1 MHDMRQTGWYAQCN
15 KCPICFFPFFH
26 HVFGFILKASSFS
39 PSSCLHASFR
49 LASISRSSVLVSTK
63 NNSQLHIPPRK
74 KNQSSRQ
81 AYSQAIINLQA
92 KIRLSSHD
100 TQSVGVAETTP
111 PALDA
116 DDSVALLE
124 HTELESV
131 ADAPLETLV
140 DILLPGDGLEVGL
153 LLVVVEGVDA
163 AVQVGV
169 ARGDGVAG
177 DHDDGA
183 DGAVLGDEAGGVA
196 AEIIR

>member
-1 MHDMRQTGWYAQCN
+1 
-15 KCPICFFPFFH
+15 
-26 HVFGFILKASSFS
+26 
-39 PSSCLHASFR
+39 
-49 LASISRSSVLVSTK
+49 
-63 NNSQLHIPPRK
+63 
-74 KNQSSRQ
+74 
-81 AYSQAIINLQA
+81 
-92 KIRLSSHD
+92 
-100 TQSVGVAETTP
+100 VAETTP

-124 HTELESV
+124 HTKLESV
-131 ADAPLETLV
+131 ADTPLEALV

-196 AEIIR
+196 AGIIC